1 MDIGNTIRCYTVE
14 PVRDPVPRR
23 QTGGDRPVTVPVVV
37 GDHCT
42 LPTIEGTI
50 ASVTASSLARRAGE

>member
-1 MDIGNTIRCYTVE
+1 MDIGTTIRCYTVE

-23 QTGGDRPVTVPVVV
+23 HAEGDRPTAVPVVV
-37 GDHCT
+37 GDHST
-42 LPTIEGTI
+42 LPTIEPTI